1 VPVPL
6 TAYTAALGVLTASD
20 APGAAAVV
28 GLFDE
33 SGAPLLDESG
43 GFILNEDGT

>member
-1 VPVPL
+1 VPL
-6 TAYTAALGVLTASD
+6 TASTAALGVLTASD
-20 APGAAAVV
+20 APGSAAVL

-33 SGAPLLDESG
+33 SGVPVLDEGG